1 MLGSFRNFSSSI
13 YAKVLLII
21 IIIPFVFWGMGS
33 SLTGGNQNI
42 IVVIDKEKYTIQQFT
57 DFIRQTAIKKVE
69 VNQIDSYLS
78 TFIGEKLIDKEIEYY
93 EIKLSNKSLSS
104 LIKNQKNFMR
114 DNKFSRT
121 EYEKFLL
128 KNNFTA
134 PRFESLLLRRERKKQ
149 LLDLVGGGILP
160 SKFLINVSYDRIN
173 QNREIELINLNEV
186 FKNQLKFSEID
197 IKKYFDDNINKYKVV
212 YKSGNFLELNPEKLV
227 GNSDFNDLYFKKIDE
242 IDDLIIE
249 GENLEN
255 IIKKY
260 NLNKATSYSINEFGE
275 NVDLTKNKNISQ
287 NLVNMIFKI
296 SADDPTILVEDN
308 NNYYIAQLI
317 KTENIEKNINDI
329 NVKKKILTNLKN
341 IKKKR
346 LTSEIINSINN
357 NDFKKDDFNKL
368 SKDKNVIIE
377 KINLESLNDNKILKE
392 EVVNQIYAYSEKMI
406 IVVNEINFSKNYL
419 VYIDKV
425 KNTNVEEESED
436 YEKYVN
442 LSKIKIA
449 NNLYNTYDKFLS
461 KKYMIDINYQAV
473 DTIKNYYN

>member
-329 NVKKKILTNLKN
+329 NVKKKILTDLKN